1 VRCRLIRDRS
11 ETPPRRRQNARRGPW
26 SRSYRI
32 AGQFGVRMCAGR
44 AGQQL
49 AGEQIQDGGQIQL
62 PSSVEISVISPHH
75 LVFGAAA
82 VKSRRTK
89 SGNFGAVLSCFLSP
103 RRCLGFRPSKP
114 WRRIE
119 SATVFTLTD
128 QPSSIKS
135 AWMRGEPYV
144 PPEVANAALIVASSS
159 SRRSCWSVGLRSSH
173 L

>member
-1 VRCRLIRDRS
+1 VVAIFIASQASSASGCVLVGQASSLRECR
-11 ETPPRRRQNARRGPW
+11 
-26 SRSYRI
+26 SRTV
-32 AGQFGVRMCAGR
+32 AGYN
-44 AGQQL
+44 
-49 AGEQIQDGGQIQL
+49 L